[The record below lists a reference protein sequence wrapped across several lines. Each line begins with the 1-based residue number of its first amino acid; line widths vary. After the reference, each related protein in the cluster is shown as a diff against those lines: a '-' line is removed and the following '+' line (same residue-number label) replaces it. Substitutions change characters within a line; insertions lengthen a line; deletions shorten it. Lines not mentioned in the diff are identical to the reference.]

1 VLKAKKISFET
12 EIKRSPSSTIGSQ
25 LQQLSYETQEPS
37 MLRRIPQIL
46 CYPSNE
52 AINVN
57 AKVSRE
63 INIDK
68 TRILE
73 IEVSS
78 GWNEIQKAQ
87 LNLKAA
93 SAGLRLR
100 ITDANILDNGTALNK
115 GRTAGVLELLDIAP
129 KSKITIQVP
138 YDLESNPRQI
148 SIGIDFSYTTPNGKF
163 QYISNP
169 SLVTELALDVSVHD
183 VFRSNLLFS
192 RFQIRASRG
201 VPLQITSIDL
211 AESDKYAVEAPP
223 CEITPMLVL
232 PKQDGTILYKIKP
245 KAIGNLKRQSVRDEK
260 SLMLSVEYIPLNEIV
275 LAAAEKSL
283 LKNLAG
289 SDHRRLLL
297 QTLTQPLQ
305 YLSPEKLEEVALLNE
320 LHLPSFETMGW
331 SEILDCLELN
341 VRNKLRTWL
350 TKWHEDNQIIPLPS
364 ITEIQRSAIHTINI
378 TVPLPR
384 MNVVH
389 TASLAL
395 SGNSTFISQGA
406 LVSATV
412 SITHTRGW
420 NSPSKIASAT
430 SSPADSPLDFILE
443 VDAPADTWLIGGQ
456 RRTRFSA
463 TEGEAKTFSVMM
475 IPLRMGRLLLP
486 TVDVRM
492 TGKAAEELRCETDY
506 RSLAKTVVVVA
517 DVKSTTVGLS
527 EVGGDTEIVLMGSES
542 RTIV

>member
-1 VLKAKKISFET
+1 
-12 EIKRSPSSTIGSQ
+12 
-25 LQQLSYETQEPS
+25 
-37 MLRRIPQIL
+37 
-46 CYPSNE
+46 
-52 AINVN
+52 
-57 AKVSRE
+57 
-63 INIDK
+63 
-68 TRILE
+68 
-73 IEVSS
+73 
-78 GWNEIQKAQ
+78 
-87 LNLKAA
+87 
-93 SAGLRLR
+93 
-100 ITDANILDNGTALNK
+100 
-115 GRTAGVLELLDIAP
+115 
-129 KSKITIQVP
+129 
-138 YDLESNPRQI
+138 
-148 SIGIDFSYTTPNGKF
+148 
-163 QYISNP
+163 
-169 SLVTELALDVSVHD
+169 
-183 VFRSNLLFS
+183 
-192 RFQIRASRG
+192 
-201 VPLQITSIDL
+201 
-211 AESDKYAVEAPP
+211 
-223 CEITPMLVL
+223 
-232 PKQDGTILYKIKP
+232 
-245 KAIGNLKRQSVRDEK
+245 
-260 SLMLSVEYIPLNEIV
+260 
-275 LAAAEKSL
+275 L